1 MANFVTSIT
10 LQFKDAF
17 SSGFAN
23 AKNSMAG
30 MKDAIGEINRNKDM
44 FDLAGDLSLM
54 SGKFDE
60 LAGKITSMMDAPS
73 ALAGSFESVMKN
85 IQAISISEN
94 MDADALKRLTN
105 DLTAI
110 GSKSAAGPLA
120 VASAY
125 NDVAGGIANAEARMP
140 VMQKAIALAEA
151 GQADLGTA
159 TNGLVKIMNSYGFAV
174 SKAAT
179 EEERKADISQ
189 KAAWASDVMTQA
201 VGMGVGSMEEFV
213 SAMSPISGLASSVGI
228 GFDEIGSTMAYMTAT
243 TDTAATAGT
252 KLQSFMIALQK
263 PSKELSSA
271 LASVGI
277 SSGSAMLEEYGLA
290 ESARIVQSAF
300 AGNQDAMVAAMGRAE
315 AMQAV
320 LALTGDSYS
329 DFAHQFGESMKGI
342 TAASQAIQ
350 MESYESK
357 LGRLQAASDTL
368 KIQIGDDVNAIKG
381 FFVDMQAGFLSDVV
395 VPFMSSPVG
404 SVFQR
409 IAAFAG
415 IAAGGVFRL
424 GSGVLNTATQLV
436 TLTST
441 ISNAGGITKLFSSTL
456 GTLKN
461 AVTGIGSSLMS
472 LIAPL
477 WAKTAAT
484 FTATAAESGFAA
496 ALWATAGAIWAVLW
510 PVLAVVAAGALIVKI
525 ISEVASGWTSVTA
538 AFQNGG
544 ILAALLQIG
553 KLMLS
558 ALIAPIQWFIELLAK
573 IPGVDSYLQPA
584 VDKLQEFRNS
594 LKGKSAEEIGAEAAV
609 TVKSETSTE
618 FTGIDTGELS
628 ANIQGLQKQIGKQP
642 AGTAGTHGIGTNSDG
657 GAALAAEHM
666 AAAARKGVAV
676 SSLTSDAADAF
687 MGAGSKEYTVSNPI
701 AQLVSPPDFTAVPES
716 MPIPAH
722 ESTALQSMSPIAATT
737 NTMMQTIEPP
747 DFAHAYEDIQMRF
760 NEAMPQQRTQTV
772 TPLRE
777 EKKEAVQSSQTF
789 KIENVYLQADDCKTL
804 FDFIRQLE
812 FAVAQ
817 GVAV

>member
-23 AKNSMAG
+23 AQNSMAG

-54 SGKFDE
+54 SGRFDE

-73 ALAGSFESVMKN
+73 ELARSFQSTMKN
-85 IQAISISEN
+85 IQTITGMSSDEIEKLGGELN
-94 MDADALKRLTN
+94 R
-105 DLTAI
+105 I
-110 GSKSAAGPLA
+110 GGRNAAGTLA
-120 VASAY
+120 VAAAY
-125 NDVAGGIANAEARMP
+125 NDVAGGITNVEAQMP
-140 VMQKAIALAEA
+140 VMMNAISLAEA

-159 TNGLVKIMNSYGFAV
+159 TNGLVKIMNSYGFSV

-201 VGMGVGSMEEFV
+201 VGMGVGSMEEFI

-243 TDTAATAGT
+243 TDTASTAGT

-263 PSKELSSA
+263 PSKELSAA

-320 LALTGDSYS
+320 IALTGDAYS
-329 DFAHQFGESMKGI
+329 DFAKQFGSSMKGI
-342 TAASQAIQ
+342 TEVSQAIQ
-350 MESYESK
+350 TESYESK
-357 LGRLQAASDTL
+357 TGRLQAINDSL
-368 KIQIGDDVNAIKG
+368 KIKIGDDINAIKG
-381 FFVDMQAGFLSDVV
+381 FFVDMQTSFLTDVV
-395 VPFMSSPVG
+395 SPMMDSPVG
-404 SVFQR
+404 EVFQR

-415 IAAGGVFRL
+415 IAAGGVLRL
-424 GSGVLNTATQLV
+424 GSGVLNTVTQLV
-436 TLTST
+436 TLTTT

-477 WAKTAAT
+477 WAKITAT

-496 ALWATAGAIWAVLW
+496 ALWATAGAMWAVLW
-510 PVLAVVAAGALIVKI
+510 PVLAIVAAGALIVKI
-525 ISEVASGWTSVTA
+525 ISEVVSGWDSVTA

-558 ALIAPIQWFIELLAK
+558 AVIAPIQWFIELLAK

-594 LKGKSAEEIGAEAAV
+594 LKGKSAEEMGSEAAV

-628 ANIQGLQKQIGKQP
+628 ASIQGLQKQIGSKP
-642 AGTAGTHGIGTNSDG
+642 MGGAKAFGVNDDG

-676 SSLTSDAADAF
+676 SSLTSNASDAF
-687 MGAGSKEYTVSNPI
+687 MGAGAGGYSALSEN
-701 AQLVSPPDFTAVPES
+701 
-716 MPIPAH
+716 AH
-722 ESTALQSMSPIAATT
+722 EDMHVQFSEAMVQKNAAT
-737 NTMMQTIEPP
+737 I
-747 DFAHAYEDIQMRF
+747 
-760 NEAMPQQRTQTV
+760 
-772 TPLRE
+772 PLFRE
-777 EKKEAVQSSQTF
+777 EKKEAAQTNQTF

-812 FAVAQ
+812 FAVGQ

>member
-54 SGKFDE
+54 SGRFDE
-60 LAGKITSMMDAPS
+60 LAGKITSMMDVPS
-73 ALAGSFESVMKN
+73 ELAGSFESTMKN
-85 IQAISISEN
+85 IQAITGMSSGEIEKLGGELN
-94 MDADALKRLTN
+94 R
-105 DLTAI
+105 I
-110 GSKSAAGPLA
+110 GGNTAAGPLA
-120 VASAY
+120 VAAAY
-125 NDVAGGIANAEARMP
+125 NDVAGGITNVEAQMP
-140 VMQKAIALAEA
+140 VMMNAISLAEA

-159 TNGLVKIMNSYGFAV
+159 TNGLVKIMNSYGFSV

-201 VGMGVGSMEEFV
+201 VGMGVGSMEEFI
-213 SAMSPISGLASSVGI
+213 SAMSPISGLASSVGV

-271 LASVGI
+271 LAAVGI
-277 SSGSAMLEEYGLA
+277 TSGSAMLEEYGLA

-320 LALTGDSYS
+320 IALTGDSYS
-329 DFAHQFGESMKGI
+329 DFAKEFGSSMKGI
-342 TAASQAIQ
+342 TEVSQAIQ
-350 MESYESK
+350 VESYESK
-357 LGRLQAASDTL
+357 MGRLQAASDAL
-368 KIQIGDDVNAIKG
+368 KIQMGDDINAIKG
-381 FFVDMQAGFLSDVV
+381 FFVDMQTGFLNNVV
-395 VPFMSSPVG
+395 SPLMSSPVG
-404 SVFQR
+404 GVFQR

-415 IAAGGVFRL
+415 IAAGGVLKL

-436 TLTST
+436 TLTTT

-477 WAKTAAT
+477 WAKITAT
-484 FTATAAESGFAA
+484 FTATAAEAGFAA
-496 ALWATAGAIWAVLW
+496 ALWATAGAMWAVLW
-510 PVLAVVAAGALIVKI
+510 PVLAVVAAGALIVNI
-525 ISEVASGWTSVTA
+525 ISEIVSGWDSVTA

-544 ILAALLQIG
+544 ILSALAQIG
-553 KLMLS
+553 KLMLAS
-558 ALIAPIQWFIELLAK
+558 LITPIQWFLELLAK
-573 IPGVDSYLQPA
+573 IPMVDSYLQPA
-584 VDKLQEFRNS
+584 IDKLSEFKNS
-594 LKGKSAEEIGAEAAV
+594 LKGKSAEDIGAEAAV

-657 GAALAAEHM
+657 GAALVAEHM
-666 AAAARKGVAV
+666 AAASRKGVTV
-676 SSLTSDAADAF
+676 SSLTSEVSDAF
-687 MGAGSKEYTVSNPI
+687 MNGGKSEYSVSDIVSNTIP
-701 AQLVSPPDFTAVPES
+701 VPDFERATET
-716 MPIPAH
+716 MQ
-722 ESTALQSMSPIAATT
+722 LQFS
-737 NTMMQTIEPP
+737 EVL
-747 DFAHAYEDIQMRF
+747 
-760 NEAMPQQRTQTV
+760 PQ
-772 TPLRE
+772 
-777 EKKEAVQSSQTF
+777 KEAVTIKAFNETDKKEQERPNQSF
-789 KIENVYLQADDCKTL
+789 KIENIYLQADDCKTL
-804 FDFIRQLE
+804 FDLMRQIE
-812 FAVAQ
+812 FAVQ
-817 GVAV
+817 QREAV

>member
-23 AKNSMAG
+23 AQNSMAG

-94 MDADALKRLTN
+94 MDADALKGLTN

-120 VASAY
+120 VAAAY

-179 EEERKADISQ
+179 EEEREADISQ

-213 SAMSPISGLASSVGI
+213 SAMSSISGLASSVGI

-263 PSKELSSA
+263 PSKELSAA

-277 SSGSAMLEEYGLA
+277 ASGSAMLEEYGLA

-329 DFAHQFGESMKGI
+329 EFAHQFGESMKGI

-368 KIQIGDDVNAIKG
+368 KIQMGDDINAIKG

-404 SVFQR
+404 GVFQR

-415 IAAGGVFRL
+415 IAAGGVLRL

-461 AVTGIGSSLMS
+461 AVTGIGSSLMN

-477 WAKTAAT
+477 WAKITAT

-496 ALWATAGAIWAVLW
+496 ALWATAGALWAVLW

-525 ISEVASGWTSVTA
+525 ISEVASGWGSVTQ

-558 ALIAPIQWFIELLAK
+558 AVIAPIQWFIELLAK
-573 IPGVDSYLQPA
+573 IPGLESLLQPA

-594 LKGKSAEEIGAEAAV
+594 LKGVSAEEIGADAAV

-628 ANIQGLQKQIGKQP
+628 ASIQGLQKQIGNKP
-642 AGTAGTHGIGTNSDG
+642 MGGAKALGVNDDG

-676 SSLTSDAADAF
+676 SALTSDAADAF
-687 MGAGSKEYTVSNPI
+687 MGAGAKEYTVANTL
-701 AQLVSPPDFTAVPES
+701 QRTLTPPDFQH
-716 MPIPAH
+716 IR
-722 ESTALQSMSPIAATT
+722 
-737 NTMMQTIEPP
+737 
-747 DFAHAYEDIQMRF
+747 EDMHVQF
-760 NEAMPQQRTQTV
+760 SEAMVQKSSATL
-772 TPLRE
+772 TPFRE
-777 EKKEAVQSSQTF
+777 EKKEAAQTHQTF

-804 FDFIRQLE
+804 FDFMRQLE

>member
-54 SGKFDE
+54 SGRFDE

-73 ALAGSFESVMKN
+73 ELAGSFQSTMKN
-85 IQAISISEN
+85 IQTITGMSSDEIEKLGGELN
-94 MDADALKRLTN
+94 R
-105 DLTAI
+105 I
-110 GSKSAAGPLA
+110 GGRNAAGTLA
-120 VASAY
+120 VAAAY
-125 NDVAGGIANAEARMP
+125 NDVAGGITNVEAQMP
-140 VMQKAIALAEA
+140 VMMNAISLAEA

-159 TNGLVKIMNSYGFAV
+159 TNGLVKIMNSYGFSV

-201 VGMGVGSMEEFV
+201 VGMGVGSMEEFI

-243 TDTAATAGT
+243 TDTASTAGT

-263 PSKELSSA
+263 PSKELSAA

-320 LALTGDSYS
+320 IALTGDSYS
-329 DFAHQFGESMKGI
+329 DFAKEFGSSMKGI
-342 TAASQAIQ
+342 TEASQAIQ
-350 MESYESK
+350 IEAYESK
-357 LGRLQAASDTL
+357 VARLQAASDSL
-368 KIQIGDDVNAIKG
+368 KIQMGDDINAIKG
-381 FFVDMQAGFLSDVV
+381 FFVDMHSGFLNNVV
-395 VPFMSSPVG
+395 SPLLSSPVG
-404 SVFQR
+404 GVFQR
-409 IAAFAG
+409 IAAFAS
-415 IAAGGVFRL
+415 IAAGGVLRL

-456 GTLKN
+456 GTLKSV
-461 AVTGIGSSLMS
+461 VTGVGSSLMS

-477 WAKTAAT
+477 WAKITAT

-496 ALWATAGAIWAVLW
+496 ALWATAGAMWAVLW

-525 ISEVASGWTSVTA
+525 ISEVASGWSSVTA

-558 ALIAPIQWFIELLAK
+558 ALIAPIQGFIELLAK
-573 IPGVDSYLQPA
+573 IPGVDSLLQPA

-594 LKGKSAEEIGAEAAV
+594 LKGKSAEEMGADAAV
-609 TVKSETSTE
+609 TIKSETSTE

-628 ANIQGLQKQIGKQP
+628 ASMKGLQKQIGSQP
-642 AGTAGTHGIGTNSDG
+642 MGGAGSKALGANDDG
-657 GAALAAEHM
+657 GAALVAEHM
-666 AAAARKGVAV
+666 QAAARKGVAA
-676 SSLTSDAADAF
+676 SSLTTEISDAF
-687 MGAGSKEYTVSNPI
+687 MNGGTI
-701 AQLVSPPDFTAVPES
+701 PDFTQASDDDV
-716 MPIPAH
+716 
-722 ESTALQSMSPIAATT
+722 
-737 NTMMQTIEPP
+737 
-747 DFAHAYEDIQMRF
+747 HARF
-760 NEAMPQQRTQTV
+760 TEVFPQKSAQTV
-772 TPLRE
+772 TPFRQE
-777 EKKEAVQSSQTF
+777 QKESEMHNKTF
-789 KIENVYLQADDCKTL
+789 KIENVYLQAEDCKTL
-804 FDFIRQLE
+804 FDFMRQLE

-817 GVAV
+817 GEAV

>member
-54 SGKFDE
+54 SGRFDE

-73 ALAGSFESVMKN
+73 ELARSFQSTMKN
-85 IQAISISEN
+85 IQTITGMSSDEIEKLGGELN
-94 MDADALKRLTN
+94 R
-105 DLTAI
+105 I
-110 GSKSAAGPLA
+110 GGRNAAGTLA
-120 VASAY
+120 VAAAY
-125 NDVAGGIANAEARMP
+125 NDVAGGIANATAQMP
-140 VMQKAIALAEA
+140 IMEKALSLAEA

-159 TNGLVKIMNSYGFAV
+159 TNGLVKIMNAYNFAKDGQ
-174 SKAAT
+174 SK
-179 EEERKADISQ
+179 EDISQ
-189 KAAWASDVMTQA
+189 KAAWASDVITQA
-201 VGMGVGSMEEFV
+201 VGKGVGSMEEFV

-243 TDTAATAGT
+243 TDTASTAGT

-263 PSKELSSA
+263 PSKELSAA

-277 SSGSAMLEEYGLA
+277 ASGSAMLEEYGLA

-320 LALTGDSYS
+320 IALTGDSYS
-329 DFAHQFGESMKGI
+329 DFAKEFGSSMKGI
-342 TAASQAIQ
+342 TEASQAIQ
-350 MESYESK
+350 IEAYESK
-357 LGRLQAASDTL
+357 VARLQAASDSL
-368 KIQIGDDVNAIKG
+368 KIQMGDDINAIKG
-381 FFVDMQAGFLSDVV
+381 FFVDMHSGFLNNVV
-395 VPFMSSPVG
+395 SPLLSSPVG
-404 SVFQR
+404 GVFQR
-409 IAAFAG
+409 IAAFAS
-415 IAAGGVFRL
+415 IAAGGVLRL

-456 GTLKN
+456 GTLKSV
-461 AVTGIGSSLMS
+461 VTGVGSSLMS

-477 WAKTAAT
+477 WAKITAT

-496 ALWATAGAIWAVLW
+496 ALWATAGAMWAVLW
-510 PVLAVVAAGALIVKI
+510 PVLAIVAAGALIVKI
-525 ISEVASGWTSVTA
+525 ISEVASGWGSVTA

-594 LKGKSAEEIGAEAAV
+594 LKGKSAEEMGAEAAV

-628 ANIQGLQKQIGKQP
+628 TSIQGLQKQIGSKP
-642 AGTAGTHGIGTNSDG
+642 MGGAKALGVNDDG

-676 SSLTSDAADAF
+676 SSLTSNASNTF
-687 MGAGSKEYTVSNPI
+687 MGAGAGGYSALSEN
-701 AQLVSPPDFTAVPES
+701 
-716 MPIPAH
+716 AH
-722 ESTALQSMSPIAATT
+722 EDMHVQFSEAMVQKNAATL
-737 NTMMQTIEPP
+737 
-747 DFAHAYEDIQMRF
+747 
-760 NEAMPQQRTQTV
+760 
-772 TPLRE
+772 PLFRE
-777 EKKEAVQSSQTF
+777 EKKEAAQTNQTF

-812 FAVAQ
+812 FAVGQ

>member
-17 SSGFAN
+17 SSGFAS

-54 SGKFDE
+54 SGRFDE

-85 IQAISISEN
+85 IQAISISDN

-140 VMQKAIALAEA
+140 VMQKAVALAEA

-179 EEERKADISQ
+179 EEEREADISQ

-263 PSKELSSA
+263 PSKELSAA

-277 SSGSAMLEEYGLA
+277 ASGSAMLEEYGLA

-329 DFAHQFGESMKGI
+329 EFAHQFGESMKGI

-381 FFVDMQAGFLSDVV
+381 FFVDMGASFLSNL

-404 SVFQR
+404 GVFQR

-415 IAAGGVFRL
+415 LAAGGVLRL

-477 WAKTAAT
+477 WAKITAT

-496 ALWATAGAIWAVLW
+496 ALWATAGAMWAVLW

-525 ISEVASGWTSVTA
+525 ISEVASGWGSVTA

-553 KLMLS
+553 KLMLAS
-558 ALIAPIQWFIELLAK
+558 LITPIQWFLELLAK
-573 IPGVDSYLQPA
+573 IPMVDSYLQPA
-584 VDKLQEFRNS
+584 IDKLNEFKNS

-628 ANIQGLQKQIGKQP
+628 TSIQGLQKQIGSKP
-642 AGTAGTHGIGTNSDG
+642 MGGAKALGVNDDG

-676 SSLTSDAADAF
+676 SSLTSNASDAF
-687 MGAGSKEYTVSNPI
+687 MGAGAGGYSALSEN
-701 AQLVSPPDFTAVPES
+701 
-716 MPIPAH
+716 AH
-722 ESTALQSMSPIAATT
+722 EDMHVQFSEAMVQKNAAT
-737 NTMMQTIEPP
+737 I
-747 DFAHAYEDIQMRF
+747 
-760 NEAMPQQRTQTV
+760 
-772 TPLRE
+772 PLFRE
-777 EKKEAVQSSQTF
+777 EKKEAAPTNQTF

-812 FAVAQ
+812 FAVGQ

>member
-54 SGKFDE
+54 SGRFDE

-73 ALAGSFESVMKN
+73 ELAGSFESTMKN
-85 IQAISISEN
+85 IRAISIAEG
-94 MDADALKRLTN
+94 MTAEEADALGQQLLT
-105 DLTAI
+105 I
-110 GSKSAAGPLA
+110 GSTATAGPLA
-120 VASAY
+120 VAAAY
-125 NDVAGGIANAEARMP
+125 NDVAGGIANATAQMP
-140 VMQKAIALAEA
+140 IMEKALSLAEA

-159 TNGLVKIMNSYGFAV
+159 TNGLVKIMNAYNFAKDGQ
-174 SKAAT
+174 SK
-179 EEERKADISQ
+179 EDIAQ
-189 KAAWASDVMTQA
+189 KAAWASDVITQA
-201 VGMGVGSMEEFV
+201 VGKGVGSMEEFV

-243 TDTAATAGT
+243 TDTASTAGT

-263 PSKELSSA
+263 PSKELSAA

-320 LALTGDSYS
+320 IALTGDAYS
-329 DFAHQFGESMKGI
+329 DFAKQFGSSMKGI
-342 TAASQAIQ
+342 TEVSQAIQ
-350 MESYESK
+350 TESYESK
-357 LGRLQAASDTL
+357 TGRLQAINDSL
-368 KIQIGDDVNAIKG
+368 KIKIGDDINAIKG
-381 FFVDMQAGFLSDVV
+381 FFVDMQTSFLTDVV
-395 VPFMSSPVG
+395 SPMMDSPVG
-404 SVFQR
+404 EVFQR

-415 IAAGGVFRL
+415 IAAGGVLRL

-436 TLTST
+436 TLTTT

-461 AVTGIGSSLMS
+461 AVTGIGYSLMS

-477 WAKTAAT
+477 WAKITAT

-496 ALWATAGAIWAVLW
+496 ALWATAGAMWSVLW

-525 ISEVASGWTSVTA
+525 ISEVASGWGSVTA

-553 KLMLS
+553 KLMLAS
-558 ALIAPIQWFIELLAK
+558 LITPIQWFLELLAK
-573 IPGVDSYLQPA
+573 IPMVDSYLQPA
-584 VDKLQEFRNS
+584 IDKLNEFKNS
-594 LKGKSAEEIGAEAAV
+594 LKGKSAKEIGAEAAV

-628 ANIQGLQKQIGKQP
+628 TSIQGLQKQIGSKP
-642 AGTAGTHGIGTNSDG
+642 MGGAKALGVNDDG

-676 SSLTSDAADAF
+676 SSLTSNASDAF
-687 MGAGSKEYTVSNPI
+687 MGAGTGGYSALSEN
-701 AQLVSPPDFTAVPES
+701 
-716 MPIPAH
+716 AH
-722 ESTALQSMSPIAATT
+722 EDMHVQFSEAMVQKNAAT
-737 NTMMQTIEPP
+737 I
-747 DFAHAYEDIQMRF
+747 
-760 NEAMPQQRTQTV
+760 
-772 TPLRE
+772 PLFRE

-817 GVAV
+817 GVAI

>member
-151 GQADLGTA
+151 GQADLGTS
-159 TNGLVKIMNSYGFAV
+159 TNGLVKIMNSYGFSV

-201 VGMGVGSMEEFV
+201 VGMGVGSMEEFI

-243 TDTAATAGT
+243 TDTASTAGT

-263 PSKELSSA
+263 PSKELSAA

-329 DFAHQFGESMKGI
+329 EFAHQFGESMKGI

-368 KIQIGDDVNAIKG
+368 KLQIGDDINAIKG

-496 ALWATAGAIWAVLW
+496 ALWATAGAMWAVLW

-573 IPGVDSYLQPA
+573 IPGLESLLQPA
-584 VDKLQEFRNS
+584 VDKMQEFRNS
-594 LKGKSAEEIGAEAAV
+594 LKGVSAEEMGAEAAV

-628 ANIQGLQKQIGKQP
+628 ASIQGLQKQIGSKP
-642 AGTAGTHGIGTNSDG
+642 IEGTGAKTPRINDDG
-657 GAALAAEHM
+657 SAAIAAEHM

-687 MGAGSKEYTVSNPI
+687 MGAGAKEYTVLNPI
-701 AQLVSPPDFTAVPES
+701 AQLVSPPDFTAVPDT
-716 MPIPAH
+716 MPAPAR
-722 ESTALQSMSPIAATT
+722 ERTVSQPVNTVLQPVA
-737 NTMMQTIEPP
+737 PP
-747 DFAHAYEDIQMRF
+747 DFAHAYEDIQVRF
-760 NEAMPQQRTQTV
+760 NEAMPEKRVPSV
-772 TPLRE
+772 TPFRE

>member
-23 AKNSMAG
+23 AQNSMAG

-54 SGKFDE
+54 SGRFDE

-73 ALAGSFESVMKN
+73 ALAGSFESTMKN
-85 IQAISISEN
+85 IRAISIAEGMTAEKAN
-94 MDADALKRLTN
+94 ELGNQLLK
-105 DLTAI
+105 I
-110 GSKSAAGPLA
+110 GSTATSGPLA
-120 VASAY
+120 VAAAY
-125 NDVAGGIANAEARMP
+125 NDVAGGIDNATAKFP
-140 VMQKAIALAEA
+140 VMEKALSLAEA
-151 GQADLGTA
+151 GQADLGIA
-159 TNGLVKIMNSYGFAV
+159 TNGLVKIMNAYDFA
-174 SKAAT
+174 KDGQTKEAIA
-179 EEERKADISQ
+179 Q
-189 KAAWASDVMTQA
+189 KAAWASDVITQA
-201 VGMGVGSMEEFV
+201 VGKGVGSMEEFV

-263 PSKELSSA
+263 PSKELSAA

-320 LALTGDSYS
+320 IALTGDSYS
-329 DFAHQFGESMKGI
+329 KFAKDFGSSMKGI
-342 TAASQAIQ
+342 TAASQSIQ

-368 KIQIGDDVNAIKG
+368 KIQMGDDVNAIKG
-381 FFVDMQAGFLSDVV
+381 FFVDMQAGFLSKVV

-404 SVFQR
+404 GVFQR

-415 IAAGGVFRL
+415 LAAGGVLRL

-461 AVTGIGSSLMS
+461 AVTGIGSSLMN

-477 WAKTAAT
+477 WAKITAT

-496 ALWATAGAIWAVLW
+496 ALWATAGALWAVLW

-525 ISEVASGWTSVTA
+525 ISEVAGGWGSVTQ

-558 ALIAPIQWFIELLAK
+558 AVIAPIQWFIELLAK
-573 IPGVDSYLQPA
+573 IPGLESLLQPA

-594 LKGKSAEEIGAEAAV
+594 LKGVSAEEIGADAAV

-628 ANIQGLQKQIGKQP
+628 ASIQGLQKQIGNKP
-642 AGTAGTHGIGTNSDG
+642 VGETGAKTDDG
-657 GAALAAEHM
+657 SAALAAEHM

-676 SSLTSDAADAF
+676 SALTSDAADAF
-687 MGAGSKEYTVSNPI
+687 MGAGAKEYTVSNPI
-701 AQLVSPPDFTAVPES
+701 AQLVSPPDFTAVPDT

-722 ESTALQSMSPIAATT
+722 ESTALQSMPPIAATT

-747 DFAHAYEDIQMRF
+747 DFAHAYEDIQVRF
-760 NEAMPQQRTQTV
+760 NEAMPEQRTQTV

-777 EKKEAVQSSQTF
+777 EKKEAAQTHQTF

>member
-263 PSKELSSA
+263 PSKELSAA

-329 DFAHQFGESMKGI
+329 EFAHQFGESMKGI

-415 IAAGGVFRL
+415 IAAGGVFQL

-436 TLTST
+436 TFTST

-496 ALWATAGAIWAVLW
+496 ALWATAGAMWAVLW

-573 IPGVDSYLQPA
+573 IPGLESLLQPA
-584 VDKLQEFRNS
+584 VDKMQEFRNS
-594 LKGKSAEEIGAEAAV
+594 LKGVSAEEMGADAAV

-628 ANIQGLQKQIGKQP
+628 ASIQGLQKQIGSKP
-642 AGTAGTHGIGTNSDG
+642 IEGTGAKTPRINDDG
-657 GAALAAEHM
+657 SAALAAEHM

-687 MGAGSKEYTVSNPI
+687 MGAGAGGYSALSEN
-701 AQLVSPPDFTAVPES
+701 
-716 MPIPAH
+716 AH
-722 ESTALQSMSPIAATT
+722 EDMHVQFSEAMVQKNAATL
-737 NTMMQTIEPP
+737 
-747 DFAHAYEDIQMRF
+747 
-760 NEAMPQQRTQTV
+760 
-772 TPLRE
+772 PLFRE
-777 EKKEAVQSSQTF
+777 EKKEAAQTNQTF

-812 FAVAQ
+812 FAVGQ

>member
-17 SSGFAN
+17 SSGFAS

-54 SGKFDE
+54 SGRFDE
-60 LAGKITSMMDAPS
+60 LAGKITSMIDEPS
-73 ALAGSFESVMKN
+73 ALAGNFETSMKN
-85 IQAISISEN
+85 IQAITGMSSSEIKTLGDELN
-94 MDADALKRLTN
+94 R
-105 DLTAI
+105 I
-110 GSKSAAGPLA
+110 GGSAAAGPLA

-125 NDVAGGIANAEARMP
+125 NDVAGGITNVEAQMP
-140 VMQKAIALAEA
+140 VMMNAISLAEA

-159 TNGLVKIMNSYGFAV
+159 TNGLVKIMNSYGFSV

-201 VGMGVGSMEEFV
+201 VGMGVGSMEEFI

-243 TDTAATAGT
+243 TDTASTAGT

-263 PSKELSSA
+263 PSKELSAA

-277 SSGSAMLEEYGLA
+277 ASGSAMLEEYGLA

-320 LALTGDSYS
+320 IALTGDSYS
-329 DFAHQFGESMKGI
+329 KFAKDFGSGMKGI
-342 TAASQAIQ
+342 TEAVQAIQ
-350 MESYESK
+350 IEAYESK
-357 LGRLQAASDTL
+357 VARLQAASDSL
-368 KIQIGDDVNAIKG
+368 KIQMGDDINAIKG
-381 FFVDMQAGFLSDVV
+381 FFVDMHSGFLNNVV
-395 VPFMSSPVG
+395 SPLLSSPVG
-404 SVFQR
+404 GVFQR
-409 IAAFAG
+409 IAAFAS
-415 IAAGGVFRL
+415 IAAGGVLRF

-456 GTLKN
+456 GTLKS
-461 AVTGIGSSLMS
+461 AVTGVGSSLMS
-472 LIAPL
+472 LIAPF
-477 WAKTAAT
+477 WAKITAT

-496 ALWATAGAIWAVLW
+496 ALWATAGAMWATLW
-510 PVLAVVAAGALIVKI
+510 PVLAIVAAGALIVKI
-525 ISEVASGWTSVTA
+525 ISEVASGWGSVTA

-594 LKGKSAEEIGAEAAV
+594 LKGKSAEEMGAEAAV

-628 ANIQGLQKQIGKQP
+628 TSIQGLQKQIGSKP
-642 AGTAGTHGIGTNSDG
+642 MGGAKALGVNDDG

-687 MGAGSKEYTVSNPI
+687 MGAGAKEYTVSNPI
-701 AQLVSPPDFTAVPES
+701 AQLVSPPDFTAVPDT
-716 MPIPAH
+716 MPIPAY
-722 ESTALQSMSPIAATT
+722 ESTALQSMSPIAGTT
-737 NTMMQTIEPP
+737 NTMTQTIEPP

-760 NEAMPQQRTQTV
+760 NEAMPEQRTQTV

-777 EKKEAVQSSQTF
+777 EKKEAVQTNQTF
-789 KIENVYLQADDCKTL
+789 KIENIYLQADDCKTL
-804 FDFIRQLE
+804 FDFMRQLE

-817 GVAV
+817 GVAI

>member
-23 AKNSMAG
+23 AQNSMAG

-54 SGKFDE
+54 SGRFDE
-60 LAGKITSMMDAPS
+60 LAGKITSMIDEPS
-73 ALAGSFESVMKN
+73 ALAGSFETSMKN
-85 IQAISISEN
+85 IQAITGMSSSEIKTLGDELN
-94 MDADALKRLTN
+94 R
-105 DLTAI
+105 I
-110 GSKSAAGPLA
+110 GGSAAAGPLA

-125 NDVAGGIANAEARMP
+125 NDVAGGITNVEAQMP
-140 VMQKAIALAEA
+140 VMMNAISLAEA

-159 TNGLVKIMNSYGFAV
+159 TNGLVKIMNSYGFSV

-201 VGMGVGSMEEFV
+201 VGMGVGSMEEFI

-243 TDTAATAGT
+243 TDTASTAGT

-263 PSKELSSA
+263 PSKELSAA

-320 LALTGDSYS
+320 IALTGDAYS
-329 DFAHQFGESMKGI
+329 DFAKEFGSSMKGI
-342 TAASQAIQ
+342 TDASRAIQ
-350 MESYESK
+350 VEAYESK
-357 LGRLQAASDTL
+357 VARLQAASDSL
-368 KIQIGDDVNAIKG
+368 KIQMGDDINAIKG

-404 SVFQR
+404 GVFQR

-415 IAAGGVFRL
+415 IAAGGVLRL

-461 AVTGIGSSLMS
+461 AVTGIGSSLMN

-477 WAKTAAT
+477 WAKITAT

-496 ALWATAGAIWAVLW
+496 ALWATAGALWAVLW

-525 ISEVASGWTSVTA
+525 ISEVASGWGSVTQ

-558 ALIAPIQWFIELLAK
+558 AVIAPIQWFIELLAK
-573 IPGVDSYLQPA
+573 IPGLESLLQPA

-594 LKGKSAEEIGAEAAV
+594 LKGVSAEEIGADAAV

-628 ANIQGLQKQIGKQP
+628 ASIQGLQKQIGNKP
-642 AGTAGTHGIGTNSDG
+642 MGGAKALGVNDDG

-676 SSLTSDAADAF
+676 SALTSDAADAF
-687 MGAGSKEYTVSNPI
+687 MGAGAKEYTVANTL
-701 AQLVSPPDFTAVPES
+701 QCTLTPPDFQHIREDMYGGFSEIMPEKS
-716 MPIPAH
+716 A
-722 ESTALQSMSPIAATT
+722 
-737 NTMMQTIEPP
+737 
-747 DFAHAYEDIQMRF
+747 
-760 NEAMPQQRTQTV
+760 QTV
-772 TPLRE
+772 IPFRE
-777 EKKEAVQSSQTF
+777 EKKEAAPTNQTF

>member
-17 SSGFAN
+17 SSGFAS

-54 SGKFDE
+54 SGRFDE

-73 ALAGSFESVMKN
+73 ELAGSFESVMKN

-120 VASAY
+120 VAAAY

-263 PSKELSSA
+263 PSKELSAA

-329 DFAHQFGESMKGI
+329 EFAHQFGESMKGI

-496 ALWATAGAIWAVLW
+496 ALWATAGAMWAVLW

-573 IPGVDSYLQPA
+573 IPGLESLLQPA
-584 VDKLQEFRNS
+584 VDKMQEFRNS
-594 LKGKSAEEIGAEAAV
+594 LKGVSAEEMGAEAAV

-628 ANIQGLQKQIGKQP
+628 ASIQGLQKQIGSKP
-642 AGTAGTHGIGTNSDG
+642 IEGTGAKTPRINDDG
-657 GAALAAEHM
+657 SAALAAEHM

-687 MGAGSKEYTVSNPI
+687 MGAGAKEYTVLNPI
-701 AQLVSPPDFTAVPES
+701 AQVVSPPDFTAVPDT
-716 MPIPAH
+716 MLAPAR
-722 ESTALQSMSPIAATT
+722 ERTVSQPVNTVLQPVA
-737 NTMMQTIEPP
+737 PP
-747 DFAHAYEDIQMRF
+747 DFAHAYEDIEVRF
-760 NEAMPQQRTQTV
+760 NEAMPEKRVPSV

-817 GVAV
+817 GVAI

>member
-17 SSGFAN
+17 SSGFAS

-54 SGKFDE
+54 SGRFDE
-60 LAGKITSMMDAPS
+60 LAGKITSMIDEPS
-73 ALAGSFESVMKN
+73 ELAGSFQSTMKN
-85 IQAISISEN
+85 IQTITGMSSDEIEKLGGELN
-94 MDADALKRLTN
+94 R
-105 DLTAI
+105 I
-110 GSKSAAGPLA
+110 GGRNAAGTLA
-120 VASAY
+120 VAAAY
-125 NDVAGGIANAEARMP
+125 NDVAGGITNVEAQMP
-140 VMQKAIALAEA
+140 VMMKAISLAEA

-159 TNGLVKIMNSYGFAV
+159 TNGLVKIMNSYGFSV

-201 VGMGVGSMEEFV
+201 VGMGVGSMEEFI

-243 TDTAATAGT
+243 TDTASTAGT

-263 PSKELSSA
+263 PSKELSAA

-277 SSGSAMLEEYGLA
+277 ASGSAMLEEYGLA

-320 LALTGDSYS
+320 IALTGDSYS
-329 DFAHQFGESMKGI
+329 DFAKQFGSSMKGI
-342 TAASQAIQ
+342 TEISQAIQ
-350 MESYESK
+350 TESYESK
-357 LGRLQAASDTL
+357 TGRLQAISDSL
-368 KIQIGDDVNAIKG
+368 KIKMGDDVNAIKG
-381 FFVDMQAGFLSDVV
+381 FFVDMQTSFLTDVV
-395 VPFMSSPVG
+395 SPMMDSPVG
-404 SVFQR
+404 EVFQR

-456 GTLKN
+456 GTLKS
-461 AVTGIGSSLMS
+461 AVTGVGSSLMS

-477 WAKTAAT
+477 WAKITAT

-496 ALWATAGAIWAVLW
+496 ALWATAGAMWATLW
-510 PVLAVVAAGALIVKI
+510 PVLAIVAAGALIVKI
-525 ISEVASGWTSVTA
+525 ISEVASGWDSVTA

-553 KLMLS
+553 KLMLAS
-558 ALIAPIQWFIELLAK
+558 LITPIQWFLELLAK
-573 IPGVDSYLQPA
+573 IPMVDSYLQPA
-584 VDKLQEFRNS
+584 IDKLNEFKNS
-594 LKGKSAEEIGAEAAV
+594 LKGKSVEEIGAEAAV

-628 ANIQGLQKQIGKQP
+628 ANIQGLQKQIGSKP
-642 AGTAGTHGIGTNSDG
+642 MGGAKALGVNDDG

-687 MGAGSKEYTVSNPI
+687 MGAGAKEYTVSNPI
-701 AQLVSPPDFTAVPES
+701 AQLVSPPDFTAVPDT
-716 MPIPAH
+716 MPIPAY
-722 ESTALQSMSPIAATT
+722 ESTALQSMSPIAGTT
-737 NTMMQTIEPP
+737 NTMTQTIEPP

-760 NEAMPQQRTQTV
+760 NEAMPEQRTQTV

-777 EKKEAVQSSQTF
+777 EKKEAVQTNQTF
-789 KIENVYLQADDCKTL
+789 KIENIYLQADDCKTL
-804 FDFIRQLE
+804 FDFMRQLE

-817 GVAV
+817 GVAI

>member
-1 MANFVTSIT
+1 MANFLTSIT

-17 SSGFAN
+17 SSGFAS

-54 SGKFDE
+54 SGRFDE

-94 MDADALKRLTN
+94 MDADALKGLTN

-120 VASAY
+120 VAAAY

-140 VMQKAIALAEA
+140 VMQKAVALAEA

-263 PSKELSSA
+263 PSKELSAA

-277 SSGSAMLEEYGLA
+277 ASGSAMLEEYGLA

-320 LALTGDSYS
+320 IALTGDAYS
-329 DFAHQFGESMKGI
+329 DFAKQFGSSMKGI

-381 FFVDMQAGFLSDVV
+381 FFVDMGASFLSNL

-404 SVFQR
+404 GVFQR

-415 IAAGGVFRL
+415 LAAGGVLRL

-477 WAKTAAT
+477 WAKITTT

-496 ALWATAGAIWAVLW
+496 ALWATAGAMWAVLW
-510 PVLAVVAAGALIVKI
+510 PVLAIVAAGALIVKI
-525 ISEVASGWTSVTA
+525 ISEVVSGWDSVTA

-558 ALIAPIQWFIELLAK
+558 AVIAPIQWFIELLAK

-594 LKGKSAEEIGAEAAV
+594 LKGKSAEEMGSEAAV

-628 ANIQGLQKQIGKQP
+628 TSIQGLQKQIGSKP
-642 AGTAGTHGIGTNSDG
+642 MGGAKALGINDDG

-676 SSLTSDAADAF
+676 SSLTSNASDAF
-687 MGAGSKEYTVSNPI
+687 MGAGAGGYSALSEN
-701 AQLVSPPDFTAVPES
+701 
-716 MPIPAH
+716 AH
-722 ESTALQSMSPIAATT
+722 EDMHVQFSEAMVQKNAAT
-737 NTMMQTIEPP
+737 I
-747 DFAHAYEDIQMRF
+747 
-760 NEAMPQQRTQTV
+760 
-772 TPLRE
+772 PLFRE
-777 EKKEAVQSSQTF
+777 EKKEAAPTNQTF

-812 FAVAQ
+812 FAVGQ

>member
-1 MANFVTSIT
+1 MANFATSIT

-17 SSGFAN
+17 SSGFAS

-54 SGKFDE
+54 SGRFDE

-94 MDADALKRLTN
+94 MDADALKNLTN

-120 VASAY
+120 VAAAY

-179 EEERKADISQ
+179 DEEREADISQ

-263 PSKELSSA
+263 PSKELSAA

-300 AGNQDAMVAAMGRAE
+300 AGNQDAMIAAMGRAE

-357 LGRLQAASDTL
+357 LGRFQAASDTL

-381 FFVDMQAGFLSDVV
+381 FFVDMGASFLSNL

-404 SVFQR
+404 GVFQR

-415 IAAGGVFRL
+415 LAAGGVLKL

-477 WAKTAAT
+477 WAKITAT

-525 ISEVASGWTSVTA
+525 ISEVAGGWGSVTE

-558 ALIAPIQWFIELLAK
+558 ALIAPIQGFIGLLAK
-573 IPGVDSYLQPA
+573 IPGLESLLQPA

-594 LKGKSAEEIGAEAAV
+594 LKGVSAEEIGADAAV

-628 ANIQGLQKQIGKQP
+628 ASIQGLQKQIGSKP
-642 AGTAGTHGIGTNSDG
+642 MGGAKTLGVNDDG

-676 SSLTSDAADAF
+676 SALTSDAADAF
-687 MGAGSKEYTVSNPI
+687 MGAGAKEYTVANTL
-701 AQLVSPPDFTAVPES
+701 QRTLTPPDFQHIREDMYGGFSEIMPEKS
-716 MPIPAH
+716 A
-722 ESTALQSMSPIAATT
+722 
-737 NTMMQTIEPP
+737 
-747 DFAHAYEDIQMRF
+747 
-760 NEAMPQQRTQTV
+760 QTV
-772 TPLRE
+772 ISFRE
-777 EKKEAVQSSQTF
+777 EKKEAAPPNQTF

>member
-30 MKDAIGEINRNKDM
+30 MKDALGEINRNKDM

-54 SGKFDE
+54 SGRFDE
-60 LAGKITSMMDAPS
+60 LAGKMSAMMDVPS
-73 ALAGSFESVMKN
+73 ELAGSFESTMKN
-85 IQAISISEN
+85 IQAITGMSSGEIEKLGGELN
-94 MDADALKRLTN
+94 R
-105 DLTAI
+105 I
-110 GSKSAAGPLA
+110 GGSTAAGPLA
-120 VASAY
+120 VAAAY
-125 NDVAGGIANAEARMP
+125 NDVAGGITNVEAQMP
-140 VMQKAIALAEA
+140 VMMNAISLAEA

-159 TNGLVKIMNSYGFAV
+159 TNGLVKIMNSYGFSV

-201 VGMGVGSMEEFV
+201 VGMGVGSMEEFI
-213 SAMSPISGLASSVGI
+213 SAMSPISGLASSVGV

-271 LASVGI
+271 LAAVGI
-277 SSGSAMLEEYGLA
+277 TSGSAMLEEYGLA

-320 LALTGDSYS
+320 IALTGDSYS
-329 DFAHQFGESMKGI
+329 DFAKEFGSSMKGI
-342 TAASQAIQ
+342 TEVSQAIQ
-350 MESYESK
+350 VESYESK
-357 LGRLQAASDTL
+357 MGRLQAASDAL
-368 KIQIGDDVNAIKG
+368 KIQMGDDINAIKG
-381 FFVDMQAGFLSDVV
+381 FFVDMQTGFLNNVV
-395 VPFMSSPVG
+395 SPLMSSPVG
-404 SVFQR
+404 GVFQR

-415 IAAGGVFRL
+415 IAAGGVLKL

-436 TLTST
+436 TLTTT

-477 WAKTAAT
+477 WAKTTAT
-484 FTATAAESGFAA
+484 FTATAAEAGFAA
-496 ALWATAGAIWAVLW
+496 ALWATAGALWAVLW

-525 ISEVASGWTSVTA
+525 ISEVASGWGSVTA

-558 ALIAPIQWFIELLAK
+558 ALIAPIQGFLELLSK
-573 IPGVDSYLQPA
+573 IPGVDSLLQPA

-594 LKGKSAEEIGAEAAV
+594 LKGTSAEEIGAEAAV
-609 TVKSETSTE
+609 TVKSETSSE

-642 AGTAGTHGIGTNSDG
+642 IGTAGTTGIGTNDDG
-657 GAALAAEHM
+657 GAALIAEHM
-666 AAAARKGVAV
+666 AAASRKGFAV
-676 SSLTSDAADAF
+676 SSLTSDVSDAF
-687 MGAGSKEYTVSNPI
+687 MNGGKSEYAVSDMVAKNIP
-701 AQLVSPPDFTAVPES
+701 VPDFERATET
-716 MPIPAH
+716 MQ
-722 ESTALQSMSPIAATT
+722 LQFS
-737 NTMMQTIEPP
+737 EVL
-747 DFAHAYEDIQMRF
+747 
-760 NEAMPQQRTQTV
+760 PQ
-772 TPLRE
+772 
-777 EKKEAVQSSQTF
+777 KEAVTIKAFNETDKKEQERPNQSF
-789 KIENVYLQADDCKTL
+789 KIENIYLQADDCKTL
-804 FDFIRQLE
+804 FDLMRQIE
-812 FAVAQ
+812 FAVQ
-817 GVAV
+817 QREAV

>member
-17 SSGFAN
+17 SSGFAS

-54 SGKFDE
+54 SGRFDE
-60 LAGKITSMMDAPS
+60 LAGKITSMIDEPS
-73 ALAGSFESVMKN
+73 ALAGSFETSMKN
-85 IQAISISEN
+85 IQAITGMSSSEIKTLGDELN
-94 MDADALKRLTN
+94 RIGG
-105 DLTAI
+105 TA
-110 GSKSAAGPLA
+110 AAGPLA
-120 VASAY
+120 VAAAY
-125 NDVAGGIANAEARMP
+125 NDVAGGITNVEAQMP
-140 VMQKAIALAEA
+140 VMMNAISLAEA

-159 TNGLVKIMNSYGFAV
+159 TNGLVKIMNSYGFSV

-201 VGMGVGSMEEFV
+201 VGMGVGSMEEFI

-243 TDTAATAGT
+243 TDTASTAGT

-263 PSKELSSA
+263 PSKELSAA

-277 SSGSAMLEEYGLA
+277 ASGSAMLEEYGLA

-320 LALTGDSYS
+320 IALTGDSYS
-329 DFAHQFGESMKGI
+329 KFAKDFGSGMKGI
-342 TAASQAIQ
+342 TEAAQAIQ
-350 MESYESK
+350 IEAYESK
-357 LGRLQAASDTL
+357 VARLQAASDSL
-368 KIQIGDDVNAIKG
+368 KIQMGDDINAIKG
-381 FFVDMQAGFLSDVV
+381 FFVDMHSGFLNNVV
-395 VPFMSSPVG
+395 SPLLSSPVG
-404 SVFQR
+404 GVFQR
-409 IAAFAG
+409 IAAFAS
-415 IAAGGVFRL
+415 IAAGGVLRF

-456 GTLKN
+456 GTLKS
-461 AVTGIGSSLMS
+461 AVTGVGSSLMS
-472 LIAPL
+472 LIAPF
-477 WAKTAAT
+477 WAKITAT

-496 ALWATAGAIWAVLW
+496 ALWATAGAMWATLW
-510 PVLAVVAAGALIVKI
+510 PVLAIVAAGALIVKI
-525 ISEVASGWTSVTA
+525 ISEVASGWGSVTA

-594 LKGKSAEEIGAEAAV
+594 LKGKSAEEMGSEAAV

-628 ANIQGLQKQIGKQP
+628 ASIQGLQRQIGSKP
-642 AGTAGTHGIGTNSDG
+642 MGGAKALGVNDDG

-676 SSLTSDAADAF
+676 SSLTSDATDAF
-687 MGAGSKEYTVSNPI
+687 MGAGAKEYTVSNPI
-701 AQLVSPPDFTAVPES
+701 AQLVSPPDFTAVPDT
-716 MPIPAH
+716 MPIPAY
-722 ESTALQSMSPIAATT
+722 ESTALQSMSPIAGTT
-737 NTMMQTIEPP
+737 NTMTQTIEPP

-760 NEAMPQQRTQTV
+760 NEAMPEQRTQTV

-777 EKKEAVQSSQTF
+777 EKKEAVQTNQTF
-789 KIENVYLQADDCKTL
+789 KIENIYLQADDCKTL
-804 FDFIRQLE
+804 FDFMRQLE

-817 GVAV
+817 GVAI

>member
-54 SGKFDE
+54 SGRFDE
-60 LAGKITSMMDAPS
+60 LAGKITSMIDEPS
-73 ALAGSFESVMKN
+73 ALAGNFETSMKN
-85 IQAISISEN
+85 IQAITGMSSSEIKTLGDELN
-94 MDADALKRLTN
+94 R
-105 DLTAI
+105 I
-110 GSKSAAGPLA
+110 GGSAAAGPLA

-125 NDVAGGIANAEARMP
+125 NDVAGGITNVEAQMP
-140 VMQKAIALAEA
+140 VMMNAISLAEA

-159 TNGLVKIMNSYGFAV
+159 TNGLVKIMNSYGFSV

-201 VGMGVGSMEEFV
+201 VGMGVGSMEEFI

-243 TDTAATAGT
+243 TDTASTAGT

-263 PSKELSSA
+263 PSKELSAA

-277 SSGSAMLEEYGLA
+277 ASGSAMLEEYGLA

-320 LALTGDSYS
+320 IALTGDSYS
-329 DFAHQFGESMKGI
+329 KFAKDFGSGMKGI
-342 TAASQAIQ
+342 TEAAQAIQ
-350 MESYESK
+350 IEAYESK
-357 LGRLQAASDTL
+357 VARLQAASDSL
-368 KIQIGDDVNAIKG
+368 KIQMGDDINAIKG
-381 FFVDMQAGFLSDVV
+381 FFVDMHSGFLNNVV
-395 VPFMSSPVG
+395 SPLLSSPVG
-404 SVFQR
+404 GVFQR
-409 IAAFAG
+409 IAAFAS
-415 IAAGGVFRL
+415 IAAGGVLRL

-456 GTLKN
+456 GTLKS
-461 AVTGIGSSLMS
+461 AVTGVGSSLMS
-472 LIAPL
+472 LIAPF
-477 WAKTAAT
+477 WAKITAT

-496 ALWATAGAIWAVLW
+496 ALWATAGAMWATLW
-510 PVLAVVAAGALIVKI
+510 PVLAIVAAGSLIVKI
-525 ISEVASGWTSVTA
+525 ISEVASGWGSVTA

-594 LKGKSAEEIGAEAAV
+594 LKGKSAEEMGAEAAV

-628 ANIQGLQKQIGKQP
+628 ASIQGLQKQIGSKP
-642 AGTAGTHGIGTNSDG
+642 MGGAKALGVNDDG

-687 MGAGSKEYTVSNPI
+687 MGAGAKEYTVSNPI
-701 AQLVSPPDFTAVPES
+701 AQLVSPPDFTAVPDT
-716 MPIPAH
+716 MPIPAY
-722 ESTALQSMSPIAATT
+722 ESTALQSMSPIAGTT
-737 NTMMQTIEPP
+737 NTMTQTIEPP

-760 NEAMPQQRTQTV
+760 NEAMPEQRTQTV

-804 FDFIRQLE
+804 FDFMRQLE

>member
-1 MANFVTSIT
+1 MANFATSIT

-17 SSGFAN
+17 SSGFAS

-73 ALAGSFESVMKN
+73 ALAGSFQSTMKN
-85 IQAISISEN
+85 IQAITGKSSDEIKELGNTLNS
-94 MDADALKRLTN
+94 
-105 DLTAI
+105 I

-120 VASAY
+120 VAAAY
-125 NDVAGGIANAEARMP
+125 NDVAGGIANDAAQMP
-140 VMQKAIALAEA
+140 VMLKAIALAEA
-151 GQADLGTA
+151 GQAGLGTA

-179 EEERKADISQ
+179 VEEQKAEISQ

-201 VGMGVGSMEEFV
+201 VGMGVGSMEEFI

-263 PSKELSSA
+263 PSKELSAA

-277 SSGSAMLEEYGLA
+277 ASGSAMLEEYGLA

-329 DFAHQFGESMKGI
+329 EFAHKFGSEMKGI
-342 TAASQAIQ
+342 TEAAQAIQ
-350 MESYESK
+350 TEAYESK
-357 LGRLQAASDTL
+357 VARLQAASDSL
-368 KIQIGDDVNAIKG
+368 KIQMGDDVNAIKG
-381 FFVDMQAGFLSDVV
+381 FFVDMQAGFLSKVV

-404 SVFQR
+404 GVFQR

-415 IAAGGVFRL
+415 LAAGGVLQL

-461 AVTGIGSSLMS
+461 AVTGIGSSLMN

-496 ALWATAGAIWAVLW
+496 ALWATAGALWAVLW

-525 ISEVASGWTSVTA
+525 ISEVAGGWGSVTE

-558 ALIAPIQWFIELLAK
+558 AVIAPIQWFIELLAK
-573 IPGVDSYLQPA
+573 IPGLESLLQPA

-594 LKGKSAEEIGAEAAV
+594 LKGVSAEEIGADAAV

-628 ANIQGLQKQIGKQP
+628 ASIQGLQKQIGNKP
-642 AGTAGTHGIGTNSDG
+642 VGETGAKTDDG
-657 GAALAAEHM
+657 SAALAAEHM

-676 SSLTSDAADAF
+676 SALTSDAADAF
-687 MGAGSKEYTVSNPI
+687 MGAGAKEYTVANTL
-701 AQLVSPPDFTAVPES
+701 QRTFTPPDFQHIREDMYGGFS
-716 MPIPAH
+716 EIMPDKSAQ
-722 ESTALQSMSPIAATT
+722 A
-737 NTMMQTIEPP
+737 
-747 DFAHAYEDIQMRF
+747 
-760 NEAMPQQRTQTV
+760 V
-772 TPLRE
+772 TPFRE
-777 EKKEAVQSSQTF
+777 EKKEAAQTHQTF

-804 FDFIRQLE
+804 FDFMRQLE

>member
-17 SSGFAN
+17 SSGFAS

-54 SGKFDE
+54 SGRFDE

-73 ALAGSFESVMKN
+73 ELAGSFESTMKN
-85 IQAISISEN
+85 IRAISIAEG
-94 MDADALKRLTN
+94 MTAEEADALGQKLLT
-105 DLTAI
+105 I
-110 GSKSAAGPLA
+110 GSTATAGPLA
-120 VASAY
+120 VAAAY
-125 NDVAGGIANAEARMP
+125 NDVAGGIANATAQMP
-140 VMQKAIALAEA
+140 IMEKALSLAEA

-159 TNGLVKIMNSYGFAV
+159 TNGLVKIMNAYNFAKDGQ
-174 SKAAT
+174 SK
-179 EEERKADISQ
+179 EDIAQ
-189 KAAWASDVMTQA
+189 KAAWASDVITQA
-201 VGMGVGSMEEFV
+201 VGKGVGSMEEFV

-243 TDTAATAGT
+243 TDTASTAGT

-263 PSKELSSA
+263 PSKELSAA

-277 SSGSAMLEEYGLA
+277 ASGSAMLEEYGLA

-320 LALTGDSYS
+320 IALTGDAYS
-329 DFAHQFGESMKGI
+329 DFAKQFGSSMKGI
-342 TAASQAIQ
+342 TEVSQAIQ
-350 MESYESK
+350 TESYESK
-357 LGRLQAASDTL
+357 TGRLQAISDSL
-368 KIQIGDDVNAIKG
+368 KIKMGDDVNAIKG
-381 FFVDMQAGFLSDVV
+381 FFVDMQTSFLTDVV
-395 VPFMSSPVG
+395 SPMMDSPVG
-404 SVFQR
+404 EVFQR

-415 IAAGGVFRL
+415 IAAGGVLRL

-436 TLTST
+436 TLTTT

-477 WAKTAAT
+477 WAKITAT
-484 FTATAAESGFAA
+484 FTATAAESGFAT
-496 ALWATAGAIWAVLW
+496 ALWATAGAMWAVLW

-525 ISEVASGWTSVTA
+525 ISEVVSGWDSVTA

-558 ALIAPIQWFIELLAK
+558 AVIAPIQWFIELLAK

-594 LKGKSAEEIGAEAAV
+594 LKGKSAEEMGAEAAV

-628 ANIQGLQKQIGKQP
+628 TSIQGLQKQIDSKPMGGAK
-642 AGTAGTHGIGTNSDG
+642 ALGVNDDG

-676 SSLTSDAADAF
+676 SSLTSNASDAF
-687 MGAGSKEYTVSNPI
+687 MGAGAGGYSALSEN
-701 AQLVSPPDFTAVPES
+701 
-716 MPIPAH
+716 AH
-722 ESTALQSMSPIAATT
+722 EDMHVQFSEAMVQKNAAT
-737 NTMMQTIEPP
+737 I
-747 DFAHAYEDIQMRF
+747 
-760 NEAMPQQRTQTV
+760 
-772 TPLRE
+772 PLFRE
-777 EKKEAVQSSQTF
+777 EKKEAAPTNQTF

-812 FAVAQ
+812 FAVGQ

>member
-17 SSGFAN
+17 SSGFAS

-54 SGKFDE
+54 SGRFDE

-73 ALAGSFESVMKN
+73 ELAGSFESTMKN
-85 IQAISISEN
+85 IRAISIAEG
-94 MDADALKRLTN
+94 MTAEEADALGQKLLT
-105 DLTAI
+105 I
-110 GSKSAAGPLA
+110 GSTATAGPLA
-120 VASAY
+120 VAAAY
-125 NDVAGGIANAEARMP
+125 NDVAGGIANATAQMP
-140 VMQKAIALAEA
+140 IMEKALSLAEA

-159 TNGLVKIMNSYGFAV
+159 TNGLVKIMNAYNFAKDGQ
-174 SKAAT
+174 SK
-179 EEERKADISQ
+179 EDIAQ
-189 KAAWASDVMTQA
+189 KAAWASDVITQA
-201 VGMGVGSMEEFV
+201 VGKGVGSMEEFV

-243 TDTAATAGT
+243 TDTASTAGT

-263 PSKELSSA
+263 PSKELSAA

-277 SSGSAMLEEYGLA
+277 ASGSAMLEEYGLA

-320 LALTGDSYS
+320 IALTGDAYS
-329 DFAHQFGESMKGI
+329 DFAKQFGSSMKGI
-342 TAASQAIQ
+342 TEGSQAIQ
-350 MESYESK
+350 TESYESK
-357 LGRLQAASDTL
+357 TGRLQAISDSL
-368 KIQIGDDVNAIKG
+368 KIKMGDDINAIKG
-381 FFVDMQAGFLSDVV
+381 FFVDMKTSFLTDVV
-395 VPFMSSPVG
+395 SPMMDSPVG
-404 SVFQR
+404 EVFQR

-456 GTLKN
+456 GTLKS
-461 AVTGIGSSLMS
+461 AVTGVGSSLMS

-477 WAKTAAT
+477 WAKITAT

-496 ALWATAGAIWAVLW
+496 ALWATAGAMWATLW
-510 PVLAVVAAGALIVKI
+510 PVLAIVAAGALIVKI
-525 ISEVASGWTSVTA
+525 ISEVASGWDSVTA

-553 KLMLS
+553 KLMLAS
-558 ALIAPIQWFIELLAK
+558 LITPIQWFLELLAK
-573 IPGVDSYLQPA
+573 IPMVDSYLQPA
-584 VDKLQEFRNS
+584 IDKLNEFKNS
-594 LKGKSAEEIGAEAAV
+594 LKGKSVEEIGAEAAV

-628 ANIQGLQKQIGKQP
+628 ANIQGLQKQIGSKP
-642 AGTAGTHGIGTNSDG
+642 MGGAKALGVNDDG

-687 MGAGSKEYTVSNPI
+687 MGAGAKEYTVSNPI
-701 AQLVSPPDFTAVPES
+701 AQLVSPPDFTAVPDT
-716 MPIPAH
+716 MPIPAY
-722 ESTALQSMSPIAATT
+722 ESTALQSMSPIAGTT
-737 NTMMQTIEPP
+737 NTMTQTIEPP

-760 NEAMPQQRTQTV
+760 NEAMPEQRTQTV

-777 EKKEAVQSSQTF
+777 EKKEAVQTNQTF
-789 KIENVYLQADDCKTL
+789 KIENIYLQADDCKTL
-804 FDFIRQLE
+804 FDFMRQLE

-817 GVAV
+817 GVAI

>member
-17 SSGFAN
+17 SSGFTN

-54 SGKFDE
+54 SGRFDE

-73 ALAGSFESVMKN
+73 ELAGGFESTMKN
-85 IQAISISEN
+85 IRAISIAEG
-94 MDADALKRLTN
+94 MTAEEADALGQKLLT
-105 DLTAI
+105 I
-110 GSKSAAGPLA
+110 GSTATAGPLA
-120 VASAY
+120 VAAAY
-125 NDVAGGIANAEARMP
+125 NDVAGGIANATAQMP
-140 VMQKAIALAEA
+140 IMEKALSLAEA

-159 TNGLVKIMNSYGFAV
+159 TNGLVKIMNAYNFAKDGQ
-174 SKAAT
+174 SK
-179 EEERKADISQ
+179 EDIVQ
-189 KAAWASDVMTQA
+189 KAAWASDVITQA
-201 VGMGVGSMEEFV
+201 VGKGVGSMEEFV

-243 TDTAATAGT
+243 TDTASTAGT

-263 PSKELSSA
+263 PSKELSAA

-277 SSGSAMLEEYGLA
+277 ASGSAMLEEYGLA

-320 LALTGDSYS
+320 IALTGDAYS
-329 DFAHQFGESMKGI
+329 DFAKQFGSSMKGI
-342 TAASQAIQ
+342 TEVSQAIQ
-350 MESYESK
+350 TESYESK
-357 LGRLQAASDTL
+357 TGRLQAISDSL
-368 KIQIGDDVNAIKG
+368 KIKMGDDINAIKG
-381 FFVDMQAGFLSDVV
+381 FFVDMKTSFLTDVV
-395 VPFMSSPVG
+395 SRMMDSPVG
-404 SVFQR
+404 GVFQR

-496 ALWATAGAIWAVLW
+496 ALWATAGAMWAVLW

-553 KLMLS
+553 KLMLAS
-558 ALIAPIQWFIELLAK
+558 LITPIQWFLELLAK
-573 IPGVDSYLQPA
+573 IPMVDSYLQPA
-584 VDKLQEFRNS
+584 IDKLNEFKNS
-594 LKGKSAEEIGAEAAV
+594 LKGKSAEEIGADAAV

-628 ANIQGLQKQIGKQP
+628 ASIQGLQKQIGNKS
-642 AGTAGTHGIGTNSDG
+642 IGDAKALGVNDDG

-676 SSLTSDAADAF
+676 SSLTSNASDAF
-687 MGAGSKEYTVSNPI
+687 MGAGAGGYSALSEN
-701 AQLVSPPDFTAVPES
+701 
-716 MPIPAH
+716 AH
-722 ESTALQSMSPIAATT
+722 EDMHVQFSEAMVQKNAAT
-737 NTMMQTIEPP
+737 I
-747 DFAHAYEDIQMRF
+747 
-760 NEAMPQQRTQTV
+760 
-772 TPLRE
+772 PLFTE

-817 GVAV
+817 GVAI

>member
-17 SSGFAN
+17 SSGFAS

-54 SGKFDE
+54 SGRFDE

-73 ALAGSFESVMKN
+73 ELAGSFESTMKN
-85 IQAISISEN
+85 IRAISIAEG
-94 MDADALKRLTN
+94 MTAEEADALGQKLLT
-105 DLTAI
+105 I
-110 GSKSAAGPLA
+110 GSTATAGPLA
-120 VASAY
+120 VAAAY
-125 NDVAGGIANAEARMP
+125 NDVAGGIANATAQMP
-140 VMQKAIALAEA
+140 IMEKALSLAEA

-159 TNGLVKIMNSYGFAV
+159 TNGLVKIMNAYNFAKDGQ
-174 SKAAT
+174 SK
-179 EEERKADISQ
+179 EDIAQ
-189 KAAWASDVMTQA
+189 KAAWASDVITQA
-201 VGMGVGSMEEFV
+201 VGKGVGSMEEFV

-263 PSKELSSA
+263 PSKELSAA

-320 LALTGDSYS
+320 IALTGDAYS
-329 DFAHQFGESMKGI
+329 DFAKQFGSSMKGI
-342 TAASQAIQ
+342 TEVSQAIQ
-350 MESYESK
+350 TESYESK
-357 LGRLQAASDTL
+357 TGRLQAINDSL
-368 KIQIGDDVNAIKG
+368 KIKIGDDINAIKG
-381 FFVDMQAGFLSDVV
+381 FFVDMQTSFLTDVV
-395 VPFMSSPVG
+395 SPMMDSPVG
-404 SVFQR
+404 EVFQR

-456 GTLKN
+456 GTVKN
-461 AVTGIGSSLMS
+461 AVTGVGSSLMS

-477 WAKTAAT
+477 WAKITAT

-496 ALWATAGAIWAVLW
+496 ALWATAGAMWATLW
-510 PVLAVVAAGALIVKI
+510 PVLAIVAAGALIVKI
-525 ISEVASGWTSVTA
+525 ISEVASGWGSVTA

-594 LKGKSAEEIGAEAAV
+594 LKGKSAEEMGAEAAV

-628 ANIQGLQKQIGKQP
+628 ASIQGLQKQIGSKP
-642 AGTAGTHGIGTNSDG
+642 MGGAKALGVNDDG

-676 SSLTSDAADAF
+676 SSLTSDVADAF
-687 MGAGSKEYTVSNPI
+687 MGAGAKEYTVSNPI
-701 AQLVSPPDFTAVPES
+701 AQLVSPPDFTAVPDT
-716 MPIPAH
+716 MPIPAY
-722 ESTALQSMSPIAATT
+722 ESTALQSMSPIAGTT
-737 NTMMQTIEPP
+737 NTMTQTIEPP

-760 NEAMPQQRTQTV
+760 NEAMPEQRTQTV

-777 EKKEAVQSSQTF
+777 EKKEAVQTNQTF
-789 KIENVYLQADDCKTL
+789 KIENIYLQADDCKTL
-804 FDFIRQLE
+804 FDFMRQLE

-817 GVAV
+817 GVAI

>member
-73 ALAGSFESVMKN
+73 ELAGSFESVMKN

-94 MDADALKRLTN
+94 MDADALKGLTN

-120 VASAY
+120 VAAAY

-263 PSKELSSA
+263 PSKELSAA

-277 SSGSAMLEEYGLA
+277 ASGSAMLEEYGLA

-329 DFAHQFGESMKGI
+329 EFAHQFGESMKGI

-357 LGRLQAASDTL
+357 LGRLQATSDTL

-381 FFVDMQAGFLSDVV
+381 FFVDMGASFLSNL

-404 SVFQR
+404 GVFQR

-415 IAAGGVFRL
+415 LAAGGVLRL
-424 GSGVLNTATQLV
+424 GSGILNTATQLV

-496 ALWATAGAIWAVLW
+496 ALWATAGALWAVLW
-510 PVLAVVAAGALIVKI
+510 PALAVVAAGALIVKI
-525 ISEVASGWTSVTA
+525 ISEVVSGWDSVTA

-558 ALIAPIQWFIELLAK
+558 AVIAPIQWFIELLAK

-594 LKGKSAEEIGAEAAV
+594 LKGKSAEEMGAEAAV

-628 ANIQGLQKQIGKQP
+628 ASIQGLQKQIGSKP
-642 AGTAGTHGIGTNSDG
+642 IGGTGAKTARINDDG
-657 GAALAAEHM
+657 SAALAAEHM

-676 SSLTSDAADAF
+676 SSLTSNAADAF
-687 MGAGSKEYTVSNPI
+687 MGAGVKEYPGSNPTV
-701 AQLVSPPDFTAVPES
+701 QLVSPPDFTAVPDT
-716 MPIPAH
+716 MPIPTH

-760 NEAMPQQRTQTV
+760 NEAMPEQRTQTV

-777 EKKEAVQSSQTF
+777 EKKEAVQTNQTF
-789 KIENVYLQADDCKTL
+789 KIENIYLQADDCKTL
-804 FDFIRQLE
+804 FDFMRQLE

-817 GVAV
+817 GEAV